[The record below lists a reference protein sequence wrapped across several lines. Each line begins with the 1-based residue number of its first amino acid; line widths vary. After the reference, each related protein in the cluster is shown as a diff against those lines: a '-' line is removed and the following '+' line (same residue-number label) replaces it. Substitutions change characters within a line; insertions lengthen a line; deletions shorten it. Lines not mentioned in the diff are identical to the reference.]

1 MADDDLGLNDDDL
14 SEAFDEVLN
23 ESRPDASDE
32 HTDDPDGQGNEA
44 AADDNSEASAVSDS
58 ISLVLTAIASADP
71 NDLRKFDRQISP
83 VLDAIAASD
92 AETQMLVITLSNQQD
107 LPSNPVVRALSG
119 VVIRRSQLRAD
130 GKRVDYTDLNRQIR
144 SYMQGKLTWSDITPH
159 EYIDPQADD
168 AADLVVAGE
177 LAAYLNCTVVDVLA
191 LAGVKQGSNKTL
203 VSRKKVAE
211 ALQSVSKPDNK
222 KPFDYEEPGN
232 GLGEGDAKPPADAK
246 PTAKADPTDDSL
258 QTDDPSPVTG
268 LEYITVDPANPLTDL
283 DDDWFVKGC
292 RSLVELLDS

>member
-1 MADDDLGLNDDDL
+1 MADDDLGVNDDDL
-14 SEAFDEVLN
+14 NKAFDEVLN

-32 HTDDPDGQGNEA
+32 HTDDADSQGDEA

-58 ISLVLTAIASADP
+58 ISLVLAAIASADS

-83 VLDAIAASD
+83 ALDAIAASD

-119 VVIRRSQLRAD
+119 VVIRRSQLKAD
-130 GKRVDYTDLNRQIR
+130 GKRVDYIDLNRQIR

-159 EYIDPQADD
+159 EYIEPQADD

-177 LAAYLNCTVVDVLA
+177 LAAFLKCTVVDVLA
-191 LAGVKQGSNKTL
+191 LANAAKGSNAKTM
-203 VSRKKVAE
+203 VSRKKVVE
-211 ALQSVSKPDNK
+211 ALQSVSKPDDK
-222 KPFDYEEPGN
+222 KPFNYEEHEDEP
-232 GLGEGDAKPPADAK
+232 DDDAK
-246 PTAKADPTDDSL
+246 PTGKANPPDDSL

-268 LEYITVDPANPLTDL
+268 LEYITVDPADPLSDL

>member
-1 MADDDLGLNDDDL
+1 MADDDLGVNDDDL
-14 SEAFDEVLN
+14 NKAFDEVLN
-23 ESRPDASDE
+23 ESRPDASDK
-32 HTDDPDGQGNEA
+32 HTDDPDSQGDEA

-58 ISLVLTAIASADP
+58 ISLVLAAIASADS
-71 NDLRKFDRQISP
+71 NDLRKFDRQISST
-83 VLDAIAASD
+83 LDTIAASD

-159 EYIDPQADD
+159 EYIEPQADD

-211 ALQSVSKPDNK
+211 ALQSVSKPDDK
-222 KPFDYEEPGN
+222 KPFDYEEHEDEP
-232 GLGEGDAKPPADAK
+232 DDDAK
-246 PTAKADPTDDSL
+246 PTGKANPPDDSL
-258 QTDDPSPVTG
+258 QVDNSTPVTG
-268 LEYITVDPANPLTDL
+268 YEYITVDPSDPLSDL

-292 RSLVELLDS
+292 RSLVELLDN

>member
-14 SEAFDEVLN
+14 SKAFDEVLN

-32 HTDDPDGQGNEA
+32 HTDDADSQGDEA
-44 AADDNSEASAVSDS
+44 AADDDSEASAVSDS

-71 NDLRKFDRQISP
+71 TDLRKFDRQISP
-83 VLDAIAASD
+83 ALDAIAASD

-107 LPSNPVVRALSG
+107 LPIIAVVRVLSG
-119 VVIRRSQLRAD
+119 LVYRRCELKRD
-130 GKRVDYTDLNRQIR
+130 GKRVDYANLNAQVR
-144 SYMQGKLTWSDITPH
+144 SFLQGKLAWNDITPR
-159 EYIDPQADD
+159 EYVEPKPDVD
-168 AADLVVAGE
+168 ADLVAAGE
-177 LAAYLNCTVVDVLA
+177 LAAFLKCTVVDVLA
-191 LAGVKQGSNKTL
+191 LADAAKGSNAKTM

-211 ALQSVSKPDNK
+211 ALQSVSKPDDK

-232 GLGEGDAKPPADAK
+232 GLGEGDAKP
-246 PTAKADPTDDSL
+246 TAKADPTDDSL
-258 QTDDPSPVTG
+258 QTDDSSPVTG
-268 LEYITVDPANPLTDL
+268 LEYITVDPADPLSDL